1 MTTTPPTDALEPL
14 PEVPAPAREAEGN
27 STPESFSSSSY
38 LDMDLLRFTTAGSV
52 DDGKSTLIGRLLY
65 DSKSIFDDQYDAIKA
80 SSEKRGEEYVNLA
93 LLTDGL
99 RAEREQGIT
108 IDVAYRYF
116 ATPKRKFIIADTPGH
131 IQYTRN
137 MVTGASTANLAIIL
151 IDARKGVIE
160 QTCRHAII
168 ASLLRIPHIVV
179 CVNKMDLV
187 EFREEVFEKIRRDFD
202 AFAAGLEVVDV
213 RFIPISALLGDNVV
227 EKSQHMGWYDGQT
240 LLSVLE
246 TTHISSDLNLTE
258 TRLPVQYVIR
268 PQATE
273 FHDYRGYAGRIAG
286 GVFHQG
292 EPIKVLPSGLTSRI
306 KSLDTQG
313 QSHVEAFAPMSVT
326 MTLEDEIDISRG
338 DMIVGENEYPQVS
351 QDIEM
356 MVCWMGEKKLA
367 LNAKYA
373 VKHTT
378 KEVRCVVKEIKYKL
392 NISNL
397 EKIYDDKDVNMND
410 IARITVRTTQP
421 LVFDAYS
428 RNRTTGS
435 LILIDEGTNST
446 VGAGMIVS
454 SIPPPNPDAVGKA
467 PGDFSI

>member
-1 MTTTPPTDALEPL
+1 MTTTETE
-14 PEVPAPAREAEGN
+14 E
-27 STPESFSSSSY
+27 FSSAGY
-38 LDMDLLRFTTAGSV
+38 LDMELLRFTTAGSV

-80 SSEKRGEEYVNLA
+80 TSETRGEEHVNLA

-179 CVNKMDLV
+179 CINKMDLV
-187 EFREEVFEKIRRDFD
+187 DFQEEVFENIRRDFD
-202 AFAAGLEVVDV
+202 AFAAGLDIVDV

-227 EKSQHMGWYDGQT
+227 ERSAHMPWYEGET

-246 TTHISSDLNLTE
+246 TTHISSDLNLRE
-258 TRLPVQYVIR
+258 SRFPVQYVIR
-268 PQATE
+268 PQSTE
-273 FHDYRGYAGRIAG
+273 YHDYRGYAGRIAG
-286 GVFHQG
+286 GVFRQG
-292 EPIKVLPSGLTSRI
+292 ETVKVLPSGYTSRI
-306 KSLDTQG
+306 KSLDTQE
-313 QSHVEAFAPMSVT
+313 QSHAEAFAPMSIT
-326 MTLEDEIDISRG
+326 LTLEDEIDISRG
-338 DMIVGENEYPQVS
+338 DMIVGEHDYPQVS
-351 QDIEM
+351 QDIDL
-356 MVCWMGEKKLA
+356 MVCWMGDKKLA
-367 LNAKYA
+367 LNGRY
-373 VKHTT
+373 VIRHTT
-378 KEVRCVVKEIKYKL
+378 KEVRCMVKSVTYKL

-397 EKIYDDKDVNMND
+397 DKISDDKDVNMND
-410 IARITVRTTQP
+410 IARITLRTTQP
-421 LVFDAYS
+421 LVFDSYNH
-428 RNRTTGS
+428 NRTTGS
-435 LILIDEGTNST
+435 LILIDEATNAT
-446 VGAGMIVS
+446 VGAGMIIAS
-454 SIPPPNPDAVGKA
+454 PAA
-467 PGDFSI
+467 PKPAEDMDKDFVI